1 MIKWV
6 AIANRPPTMSV
17 DELKTWWLEIH
28 APHINKLP
36 GLRKYVISITFGA
49 PEETPHHDGIAE
61 LWFDDMAALQKAMES
76 PEAIEGLKDLQ
87 SSKVGFT
94 HLFTEEYAIA

>member
-17 DELKTWWLEIH
+17 DELKTWWLDVH
-28 APHINKLP
+28 APNVRKLP
-36 GLRKYVISITFGA
+36 GLRKYVISLTFGA
-49 PEETPHHDGIAE
+49 PDKVPDYDGIAE
-61 LWFDDMAALQKAMES
+61 LWFDDMAALQKAVES
-76 PEAIEGLKDLQ
+76 PEAAEGLKDLH

-94 HLFTEEYAIA
+94 HLFTEEYSIA